1 MQPSLKLLSV
11 NIGKRSRI
19 VVGQEAVDTG
29 IFKEPVGAPVQV
41 SALGLE
47 SDAVVN
53 KKYHGGPDQALYLY
67 SEADYRW
74 WAGQLGRELAPG
86 LYGENLTV
94 SDFGTA
100 TPRIGDRYRIG
111 EVLLEVTAPR
121 IPCSVFAAKMG
132 DPAFAKTFAK
142 ARRPGLYVRVLETGM
157 LRAGMAME
165 LIPAAPENPEVL
177 ELFDFWLG
185 KERDPKMAKRFL
197 ASPVAERDR
206 SNLEE
211 LVRKSG

>member
-1 MQPSLKLLSV
+1 
-11 NIGKRSRI
+11 
-19 VVGQEAVDTG
+19 
-29 IFKEPVGAPVQV
+29 
-41 SALGLE
+41 
-47 SDAVVN
+47 
-53 KKYHGGPDQALYLY
+53 
-67 SEADYRW
+67 
-74 WAGQLGRELAPG
+74 
-86 LYGENLTV
+86 TV

-185 KERDPKMAKRFL
+185 KERDPEMAKRFL
-197 ASPVAERDR
+197 ASPVAER
-206 SNLEE
+206 
-211 LVRKSG
+211 